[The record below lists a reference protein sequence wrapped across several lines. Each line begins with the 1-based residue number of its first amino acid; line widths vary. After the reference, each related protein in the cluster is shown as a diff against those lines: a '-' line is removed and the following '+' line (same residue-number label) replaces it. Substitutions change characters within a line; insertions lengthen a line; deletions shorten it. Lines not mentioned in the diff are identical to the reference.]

1 MQHTSEH
8 MSQNKLQPTV
18 TSVDCK
24 KRVSLWTVQKVHSW
38 ARLQFPCCQTSF
50 LLAIVNHAISG
61 RALLRLTDSKL
72 ERMGIA
78 QEQQRHDILQE
89 VLSLRVIEELDNLNE
104 IVSECFFTL

>member
-8 MSQNKLQPTV
+8 MSQDTV

-24 KRVSLWTVQKVHSW
+24 KRVFLWTVQEVHGW
-38 ARLQFPCCQTSF
+38 VKLQFPSCETSF
-50 LLAIVNHAISG
+50 LLAFVNHAISG

-72 ERMGIA
+72 ERMGIV

-89 VLSLRVIEELDNLNE
+89 LLPLRVEEELDNLNE
-104 IVSECFFTL
+104 IVSKCFFTL

>member
-8 MSQNKLQPTV
+8 VSQDTV

-24 KRVSLWTVQKVHSW
+24 KRVFLWTVEEVHAW
-38 ARLQFPCCQTSF
+38 VRLQFPCCDTSF

-72 ERMGIA
+72 ERMGIV
-78 QEQQRHDILQE
+78 QEQQRHDILQD
-89 VLSLRVIEELDNLNE
+89 VLPLRVREELDNLNE

>member
-8 MSQNKLQPTV
+8 MSQDKLQPTV

-38 ARLQFPCCQTSF
+38 VRLQFPCCQTSF

-78 QEQQRHDILQE
+78 QKQQRHDILQE
-89 VLSLRVIEELDNLNE
+89 VLSLRVVEELDNLNE
-104 IVSECFFTL
+104 IVSECFFML